1 MITLL
6 EQYKTKQDEFT
17 EQIKAYSL
25 PFDSLIIF
33 QELSYRIFILKTF
46 QAFCKT
52 APVTMDTNVM
62 AIHYQMVDASIHFLR
77 NERRFGLKMDE
88 NGKKQRDTAANT
100 LENVIQDKR
109 RRFASFV
116 PVTQEQYRDSI
127 KDMIDTVL
135 TVWIQYRDTYVK
147 INLQGGTDNESK

>member
-6 EQYKTKQDEFT
+6 EQYIGKQEELT
-17 EQIKAYSL
+17 SQIKAYSL
-25 PFDSLIIF
+25 PFDSLIVF

-62 AIHYQMVDASIHFLR
+62 AMHYQMVDASIHFLQ
-77 NERRFGLKMDE
+77 NERRFGLRVDE
-88 NGKKQRDTAANT
+88 NGQRQRDTAANM

-135 TVWIQYRDTYVK
+135 TVWMQYRDIYVK
-147 INLQGGTDNESK
+147 IDLNGGQYNESK

>member
-6 EQYKTKQDEFT
+6 DQYKTKQDEFT

-46 QAFCKT
+46 QAFCET

-62 AIHYQMVDASIHFLR
+62 AMHYQMVDASIHFLQ
-77 NERRFGLKMDE
+77 NERRFGLKADA
-88 NGKKQRDTAANT
+88 NGQKQRDTAANM
-100 LENVIQDKR
+100 LETVIQDKR

-147 INLQGGTDNESK
+147 IDLNGGQDNESK

>member
-6 EQYKTKQDEFT
+6 EQYIRKQEELT
-17 EQIKAYSL
+17 SQIKAYSL
-25 PFDSLIIF
+25 PFDSLIVF

-52 APVTMDTNVM
+52 APITMDTNVM
-62 AIHYQMVDASIHFLR
+62 AMHYQMADASIHYLQ
-77 NERRFGLKMDE
+77 NERRFGLRVDE
-88 NGKKQRDTAANT
+88 NGQRQRDTAANM

-147 INLQGGTDNESK
+147 IDLNGGQYNESK

>member
-6 EQYKTKQDEFT
+6 EQYIKKQEEFT
-17 EQIKAYSL
+17 SQIKAYSL
-25 PFDSLIIF
+25 PFDSLIVF

-46 QAFCKT
+46 QAFCNT
-52 APVTMDTNVM
+52 APITMDTNVM
-62 AIHYQMVDASIHFLR
+62 AMHYQMADASIHYLQ
-77 NERRFGLKMDE
+77 NERRFGLRVDE
-88 NGKKQRDTAANT
+88 NGQRQRDTAANM

-147 INLQGGTDNESK
+147 IDLNGGQDNESK